1 MKNRILDTAC
11 ALIESL
17 RPRSWLKNVFLFAG
31 IIFARLWS
39 PGAVLVTALGALGF
53 SLLAG
58 SIYLVN
64 DVADRRRDILHP
76 DKRMR
81 PVASGRLA
89 PGTALAAAALLAFMV
104 LSISFARSRGF
115 FTVCLA
121 YFIMQLLYSFKLKH
135 VPILDCLLIAM
146 GFVLRALAGVEIV
159 SDAGF
164 EIIISPWLVLCTFF
178 VAVFLAFSK
187 RRAEVVALGDGAR
200 QHRAILKEYTPYLL
214 DEMIGVSTSASLMCY
229 ALYTVSERTTAQ
241 VSPNLWMTV
250 PFVAFGIYR
259 YLYLVH
265 MRNMGGSPE
274 KTLLS
279 DPPMI
284 LNILLWLGS
293 VIAVL
298 WFFPAPQP

>member
-1 MKNRILDTAC
+1 MKNRILGTAC

-76 DKRMR
+76 DKKMR

-164 EIIISPWLVLCTFF
+164 EITISPWLVLCTFF